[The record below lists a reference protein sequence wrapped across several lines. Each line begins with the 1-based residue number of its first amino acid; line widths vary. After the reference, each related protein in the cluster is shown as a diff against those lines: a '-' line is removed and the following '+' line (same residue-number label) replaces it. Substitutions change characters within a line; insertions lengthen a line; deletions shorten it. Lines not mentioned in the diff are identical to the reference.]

1 MKKLIY
7 IAVIAGL
14 AMLNTSCESY
24 DAAEIPEEYHKV
36 LVLQEA
42 GEIDLTLF
50 RTGEDAKYELC
61 IMKAGSEDGLTANAN
76 LVISEEWLENF
87 NTDNASGYTLLPAQY
102 YSLET
107 ENINFEENDK
117 YKIIN
122 VSFKTTELET
132 LISGNPDA
140 KYVLPVQLES
150 SNTSISKTNNYL
162 ILKPSVVIP
171 TVGFKIGGYQKTVLT
186 PTDPGQIKI
195 TIPVEIPLDNTWDFD
210 CIIGINKELL
220 TEYNQKNGTSYLILP
235 ENAYQLESTCSF
247 VPGNSSA
254 NINLVV
260 DRTKL
265 GMGDYILPLELQSC
279 TQEGFAIDNSK
290 KAYLA
295 GISYAPPKITL
306 ALNMLSSNATV
317 EGDGT
322 GLLGLIDGLGSGKH
336 YHSDYSGNYHDP
348 VYGHYI
354 DVNLPAAINSI
365 MFDFYTRW
373 ENGNGAPQTVNLY
386 VKNNNSEEWTKLA
399 TVDRGMPTAGNTEYM
414 SNVFRSDTPF
424 RQVRFSVVKSVAGD
438 LTAAGYS
445 YFNLGEFSLY
455 GQ

>member
-7 IAVIAGL
+7 IAAIGGL
-14 AMLNTSCESY
+14 TLLNASCENY
-24 DAAEIPEEYHKV
+24 EAAEIPEKYHKV
-36 LVLQEA
+36 LILKEA
-42 GEIDLTLF
+42 GEMDLTLY
-50 RTGEDAKYELC
+50 RTGEDSKYELC
-61 IMKAGSEDGLTANAN
+61 IMKAGSGDGLTADAN
-76 LVISEEWLENF
+76 LVVSPEWLDKF
-87 NTDNASGYTLLPAQY
+87 NTDNASGYTLLPSQY

-107 ENINFEENDK
+107 EHVKIEKNDK
-117 YKIIN
+117 YKIVNI
-122 VSFKTTELET
+122 SFKTTEMET
-132 LISGNPDA
+132 LISGNPDM

-150 SNTSISKTNNYL
+150 DNTTISKAKNYL

-171 TVGFKIGGYQKTVLT
+171 TIGFKNGGYQKTVLT
-186 PTDPGQIKI
+186 PTDPEQIKI
-195 TIPVEIPLDNTWDFD
+195 TIPVEMPLDNTWNFD
-210 CIIGINKELL
+210 CTIGINEQLL
-220 TEYNQKNGTSYLILP
+220 TDYNQKNGTSYLILP
-235 ENAYQLESTCSF
+235 ENAYQLKPTCSF

-254 NINLVV
+254 NINLTV

-279 TQEGFAIDNSK
+279 TQEGFAIDDSK
-290 KAYLA
+290 KAYLT

-317 EGDGT
+317 SGDGT

-336 YHSDYSGNYHDP
+336 YHSDYGGNYHDP

-354 DVNLPAAINSI
+354 DVNLPTAIQSI

-386 VKNNNSEEWTKLA
+386 IRNNDSENWTKLA

-414 SNVFRSDTPF
+414 SNIFRSETPF
-424 RQVRFSVVKSVAGD
+424 KQVRFSVVKSVAGD
-438 LTAAGYS
+438 LTAPGYS
-445 YFNLGEFSLY
+445 YFNLGELSLY